1 MLNTSARPSAAER
14 VRRYGTALV
23 VLLLI
28 ALAACLRLAYLLPLE
43 RGLQAG
49 QDYDEGVWASTAQ
62 LWLQGYL
69 PYRDFFATLPPLGI
83 YLLAGVLRLV
93 YVPWGSGV
101 GLMATRYA
109 SVLYGLL
116 TVGVVYTLGRKLS
129 SRAVG
134 LAAAGL
140 LATDGMVLGMDRL
153 AMLEPP
159 LNLFSALSILAYLSA
174 FEQSAADTRG
184 QRAALLAGGLAALAA
199 LAKAPGMLVTLTL
212 LSISVLRRRWR
223 EAALVAGAFGL
234 TWLALSAY
242 FLVRCPED
250 FVKQVYF
257 FQLLRPADGVVNRLA
272 RLYQVWHYDQAW
284 LTVRLGIVG
293 GLGIGLLTLWRRQAR
308 SWWVVLAWA
317 GYSLLLLL
325 ANSSYYPQYYVQWAV
340 PLCLLGGGLVDAH
353 LFAIRSDRF
362 RVSNLTLGRLVLAV
376 IVVLGLLGGQIV
388 AQYKAIKQ
396 AIAGVESTYVQVAD
410 YIAWHSSPD
419 ALVLAFEPNYTFL
432 SSRAPAGASPGRFF
446 VDSYG
451 EMLYVNLGIGNQSLS
466 DLVKG
471 IVGARPQL
479 QPTFWREPAQDS
491 VLTAFDRAAYVVVD
505 GRARYQL
512 SPQALAT
519 VRERSEEAFAFGVA
533 TVRVKE

>member
-1 MLNTSARPSAAER
+1 MLETFVRPSAGEKIE
-14 VRRYGTALV
+14 RYGTVLALM
-23 VLLLI
+23 LLV
-28 ALAACLRLAYLLPLE
+28 ALAACLRLAYLLPRE

-69 PYRDFFATLPPLGI
+69 PYRDFFATLPPVGI

-93 YVPWGSGV
+93 YVPWGSGM

-109 SVLYGLL
+109 SVAYGLL
-116 TVGVVYTLGRKLS
+116 SVGVVYALGRELS
-129 SRAVG
+129 GKAVG

-159 LNLFSALSILAYLSA
+159 LNLFSALAMLAYLAA
-174 FEQSAADTRG
+174 FERPAKDIKG
-184 QRAALLAGGLAALAA
+184 QRAGALAGVLAALAA
-199 LAKAPGMLVTLTL
+199 LAKAPGMVVVFSL

-223 EAALVAGAFGL
+223 EAVFIAGGFALAC
-234 TWLALSAY
+234 LALSAY
-242 FLVRCPED
+242 FLLRCPAD

-272 RLYQVWHYDQAW
+272 RLYQIWHYDQAW
-284 LTVRLGIVG
+284 LTVRLGI
-293 GLGIGLLTLWRRQAR
+293 LGALCIGLLTIWRRQAS

-317 GYSLLLLL
+317 GYSLLLIV

-340 PLCLLGGGLVDAH
+340 PLCLLGGGLLDCR
-353 LFAIRSDRF
+353 LWTIRSDRKWF
-362 RVSNLTLGRLVLAV
+362 RSLTVGRLVLTAA
-376 IVVLGLLGGQIV
+376 VVLGLLGGQI
-388 AQYKAIKQ
+388 AGQYKAIEQ
-396 AIAGVESTYVQVAD
+396 AIAGVESTYVRVAD
-410 YIAWHSSPD
+410 YIRQHSSAD
-419 ALVLAFEPNYTFL
+419 ALILAFEPNYTFL
-432 SSRAPAGASPGRFF
+432 SSRAPAGAGPGRFF

-451 EMLYVNLGIGNQSLS
+451 EMLYVNLGIENRSLS
-466 DLVKG
+466 DLVK
-471 IVGARPQL
+471 AMLRDKPQL
-479 QPTFWREPAQDS
+479 QPTFWRESGQHD
-491 VLTAFDRAAYVVVD
+491 VLSALDRAAYVIID

-512 SPQALAT
+512 SPQILAT
-519 VRERSEEAFAFGVA
+519 VRERSEEAFSFGVA

>member
-1 MLNTSARPSAAER
+1 VLETSARPSAVQKIE
-14 VRRYGTALV
+14 RYGTVLA
-23 VLLLI
+23 LLLLV

-93 YVPWGSGV
+93 YVPWGSGT

-116 TVGVVYTLGRKLS
+116 TVGAVYALGRKLS
-129 SRAVG
+129 GRAVG

-159 LNLFSALSILAYLSA
+159 LNLFSALAILAYLTA
-174 FEQSAADTRG
+174 FERSADDIKG
-184 QRAALLAGGLAALAA
+184 QRTGALAGGLAALAA
-199 LAKAPGMLVTLTL
+199 LAKAPGALVILTL

-223 EAALVAGAFGL
+223 EAVFVAGSFGL
-234 TWLALSAY
+234 AWLALSAY
-242 FLVRCPED
+242 FLVQCPED

-272 RLYQVWHYDQAW
+272 RLYQIWHYEQAW
-284 LTVRLGIVG
+284 LTVRLGILG
-293 GLGIGLLTLWRRQAR
+293 GLCIGLFTIGRRQAR
-308 SWWVVLAWA
+308 SWWVVMAWA
-317 GYSLLLLL
+317 GYSLLLIL
-325 ANSSYYPQYYVQWAV
+325 ANSSYYPQYYVQWAI
-340 PLCLLGGGLVDAH
+340 PLCLLGGGLLDAR
-353 LFAIRSDRF
+353 LLAIRSDGTK
-362 RVSNLTLGRLVLAV
+362 VKSLTLGRWMLIAV
-376 IVVLGLLGGQIV
+376 VVLGLLGGQIV
-388 AQYKAIKQ
+388 SQYRAIEQ
-396 AIAGVESTYVQVAD
+396 AVAGVESTYLRVAD
-410 YIAWHSSPD
+410 YIRRHSSPD
-419 ALVLAFEPNYTFL
+419 AMVLAFEPNYTFL
-432 SSRAPAGASPGRFF
+432 SSRAPAGAGPGRFF

-451 EMLYVNLGIGNQSLS
+451 EMLYVNLGIEYRSLS

-471 IVGARPQL
+471 MLGDKPQL

-491 VLTAFDRAAYVVVD
+491 VLSAFDHAAFVVID

-512 SPQALAT
+512 SPPILAR
-519 VRERSEEAFAFGVA
+519 VRARTEEAFAFGVA
-533 TVRVKE
+533 AVRVKE

>member
-1 MLNTSARPSAAER
+1 MLATLVRPSADEKIE
-14 VRRYGTALV
+14 RYGAVLALLLV
-23 VLLLI
+23 V

-83 YLLAGVLRLV
+83 YLLAAVLRLV
-93 YVPWGSGV
+93 YEPWGSGI

-116 TVGVVYTLGRKLS
+116 TVGVVYALGRKLS
-129 SRAVG
+129 GRAVG
-134 LAAAGL
+134 LTAAGL

-159 LNLFSALSILAYLSA
+159 LNLFSALAILVYLAGS
-174 FEQSAADTRG
+174 ERPADEIKG
-184 QRAALLAGGLAALAA
+184 QRAGALAGGLAALAA
-199 LAKAPGMLVTLTL
+199 LAKAPGMLVVLTL

-223 EAALVAGAFGL
+223 EAVFVAGGFGL
-234 TWLALSAY
+234 VWLALSSY
-242 FLVRCPED
+242 FLLRCPED

-272 RLYQVWHYDQAW
+272 RLYQIWHYDQAW
-284 LTVRLGIVG
+284 LTVRLGILG
-293 GLGIGLLTLWRRQAR
+293 GLCVGLLTIWRRQAR
-308 SWWVVLAWA
+308 SWWVVLTWA
-317 GYSLLLLL
+317 GYSLLLIVV
-325 ANSSYYPQYYVQWAV
+325 NSSYYPQYYVQLAV
-340 PLCLLGGGLVDAH
+340 PLCLLGGGLLDAR
-353 LFAIRSDRF
+353 LWAIRSDRT
-362 RVSNLTLGRLVLAV
+362 RVSSLTVGRWILIVVL
-376 IVVLGLLGGQIV
+376 VLGLLRGQIV
-388 AQYKAIKQ
+388 AQYKAIKE
-396 AIAGVESTYVQVAD
+396 AVAGVESTYVVIAD
-410 YIAWHSSPD
+410 YIRRHSSPD
-419 ALVLAFEPNYTFL
+419 APILAFEPNYTFL
-432 SSRAPAGASPGRFF
+432 SSRAPAGANPDQFF

-451 EMLYVNLGIGNQSLS
+451 EMLYVNLGIENQSLP
-466 DLVKG
+466 DLIKG
-471 IVGARPQL
+471 MLGPKPQL
-479 QPTFWREPAQDS
+479 QPAFWSEPAQDS
-491 VLTAFDRAAYVVVD
+491 VLSAFDRAAYVVID

-512 SPQALAT
+512 SPQVLAT